1 MVATARL
8 ALGAASFLVS
18 LHLWGTPCDAVPVGP
33 GGSGFRGGLS
43 SGVAPRPPAVPPPP
57 VGPQPAANGVTL
69 RGPRTGPQADPKN
82 RQGGVF
88 SRPQRPGQPQPAPA
102 PASGG
107 PKPGKDKTQYKELDF
122 SNSPRPGSKPAGPK
136 PAGGDDSKTHYA
148 TIDFDKTKKLA
159 EKKPSSSG
167 FIGAGPRL
175 YDDRGKALPNSKDE
189 VDQKNPGSK
198 WFKQDEKTKEWK
210 VGTFEGGKEVYRKPL
225 RGEPGAI
232 NRPQAGPQAA
242 SAGASGGASGGATM
256 YEKDGRL
263 FQDGRPLPSSQNAK
277 GTDGRWFKKHDD
289 GNWYRY
295 KSVNGKEQHNSKP
308 VPVGPSPLSAGTGP
322 VYVKDGVLMQGG
334 SPAPSSQDT
343 KGPDG
348 RWFKKHG
355 DGKWYRY
362 KVVNGNEQY
371 NSKPVTVGGEPA

>member
-57 VGPQPAANGVTL
+57 
-69 RGPRTGPQADPKN
+69 
-82 RQGGVF
+82 
-88 SRPQRPGQPQPAPA
+88 RPGQPQPAPA

-122 SNSPRPGSKPAGPK
+122 SNSPRPGSKPAGPKPAGSKPAGPK

-242 SAGASGGASGGATM
+242 SAGASGGATM

-362 KVVNGNEQY
+362 KVVNGKEQY
-371 NSKPVTVGGEPA
+371 NSKPVTVGVEPA